1 MSTDAGRAYFKQIK
15 ALVNQLDPGRFVTFA
30 DNDISYGADPK
41 KEAANDADFIMMNQ
55 YYGAWNGPED
65 GLVTMLEH
73 AGKSFPDKMFIISEF
88 GTPGIFRE
96 NTVEADKLRV
106 HILHHQLDL
115 FEKYDWI
122 AGAIFWCYQ
131 DYKSHRNLWPGFKQG
146 YVDHG
151 VVDEYRQ
158 RRPSFFEWQERT
170 EPVTL
175 RAKWNYTR
183 WYQTGGFQA
192 TVSRKPLTELPS
204 YPLKNYNLAWE
215 YRDGEGK
222 LLQNGKFALT
232 DLESEQTLK
241 ADWPTDPKLHHATLH
256 LVLTNP
262 RGETEAERT
271 LRFLYPV
278 ADGQEIDE
286 MTLPDVKH

>member
-1 MSTDAGRAYFKQIK
+1 MKK
-15 ALVNQLDPGRFVTFA
+15 LDPTRFVTFA

-41 KEAANDADFIMMNQ
+41 KEAANEADFIMMNQ

-131 DYKSHRNLWPGFKQG
+131 DYKSHRNLWPGHTSG

-158 RRPSFFEWQERT
+158 RRPSFYEWRKRT
-170 EPVTL
+170 SPAVL
-175 RAKWNYTR
+175 NAKWKYSS
-183 WYQTGGFQA
+183 WYQTNGFE
-192 TVSRKPLTELPS
+192 VSVARKPLTELPS
-204 YPLKNYNLAWE
+204 YPLVGYSLRWE
-215 YRDGEGK
+215 YRDREGK
-222 LLQNGKFALT
+222 LLRSGVF
-232 DLESEQTLK
+232 DLPNLEQEQTLK
-241 ADWPTDPKLHHATLH
+241 ADWPGDPSIRHATLE
-256 LVLTNP
+256 LALANP
-262 RGETEAERT
+262 RGEIESEQT
-271 LRFLYPV
+271 LHFLYPV
-278 ADGQEIDE
+278 ADGQEINQ
-286 MTLPDVKH
+286 MTLPDIKP